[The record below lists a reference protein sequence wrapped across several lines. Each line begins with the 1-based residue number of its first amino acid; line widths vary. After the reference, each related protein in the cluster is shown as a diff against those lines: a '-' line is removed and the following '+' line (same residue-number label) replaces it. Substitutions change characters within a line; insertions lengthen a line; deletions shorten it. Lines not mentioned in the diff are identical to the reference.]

1 SSPAFPIPQATSQA
15 VIVLGFDTA
24 TPATAVA
31 ITGTDNDT
39 ELRHE
44 PADGE
49 RPGHVSQLLPLIEQA
64 IEQADTTWD
73 QIERIAVDVGPGTF
87 TGLRI
92 GIATAHGLAH
102 ARGLPLAGVSSLEAL
117 AAEAAH
123 DEHEGP
129 VLAVLDAR
137 RGEAFAAAWTAG
149 GAPLLEPAALGPE
162 ALAEQVKS
170 LHPGTLAVG
179 DGAVRFR
186 GVLEAAGV
194 AVPDDDSALHR
205 VRARQVCLLGGRG
218 SAGDPAQ
225 VLPLYLRAPDASPRR
240 SP

>member
-1 SSPAFPIPQATSQA
+1 
-15 VIVLGFDTA
+15 VIVLGLDTA

-31 ITGTDNDT
+31 ITGTANDT

-44 PADGE
+44 PKNGE

-64 IEQADTTWD
+64 LSESDTTWED
-73 QIERIAVDVGPGTF
+73 VDRIAVGTGPGTF

-102 ARGLPLAGVSSLEAL
+102 SRGLPLNGVSTLHAL
-117 AAEAAH
+117 AAEADR
-123 DEHEGP
+123 DEHEAP

-137 RGEAFAAAWTAG
+137 RGEAFAAAWDAAG
-149 GAPLLEPAALGPE
+149 TRILEPAALRPE
-162 ALAEQVKS
+162 VLAEHVKS
-170 LHPGTLAVG
+170 LQPGTLAVG

-186 GVLEAAGV
+186 SVLEAAGA
-194 AVPDDDSALHR
+194 AVPEDGSALHR

-218 SAGDPAQ
+218 PAGDPDR
-225 VLPLYLRAPDASPRR
+225 VLPDYLRAPDAAPRR